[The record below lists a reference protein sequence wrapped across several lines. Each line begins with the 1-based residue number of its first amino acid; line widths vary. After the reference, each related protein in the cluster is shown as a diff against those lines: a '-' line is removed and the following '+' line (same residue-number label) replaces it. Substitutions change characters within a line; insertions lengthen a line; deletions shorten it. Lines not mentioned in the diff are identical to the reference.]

1 MNRKIILVS
10 VAAIMS
16 IILGACRMKSF
27 SYKIRNGYGH
37 KWTYQIA
44 MNSEEFNDIQDR
56 GNSIYLAFDDMYT
69 STKQFVSANIF
80 SMTDFNVFVIED
92 INFEVEGKSVHVPV
106 NKKYTVKTE
115 SSIFAVEE
123 SPDKSLNGYSY
134 FIYRTESK
142 LRINFKKVF
151 KDIDFE
157 IGNEYSMNVTVNYSL
172 DSTSFSKTIN
182 YNIKPYE
189 TNGSSEWI
197 YNLFPETGI

>member
-27 SYKIRNGYGH
+27 SYKIINGYGH
-37 KWTYQIA
+37 KWTYQ
-44 MNSEEFNDIQDR
+44 
-56 GNSIYLAFDDMYT
+56 
-69 STKQFVSANIF
+69 
-80 SMTDFNVFVIED
+80 
-92 INFEVEGKSVHVPV
+92 
-106 NKKYTVKTE
+106 
-115 SSIFAVEE
+115 

-182 YNIKPYE
+182 YNVKPYE